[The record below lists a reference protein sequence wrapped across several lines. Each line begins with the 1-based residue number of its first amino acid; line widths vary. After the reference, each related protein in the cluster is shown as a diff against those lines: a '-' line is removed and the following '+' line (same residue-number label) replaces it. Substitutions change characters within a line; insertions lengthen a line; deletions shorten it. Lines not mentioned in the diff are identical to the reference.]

1 MALGLIT
8 TEIIILLAEEEL
20 MLHKTT
26 LTLGEEQIL
35 QFKTLKEEI
44 ILHQQRIQITRKPIE
59 ETLLIPPKREHT
71 SLALQVQVKE
81 LTNQAHRQVVE
92 TLPQEALAHLEA
104 VATKAA
110 LAEEVINIKKYIIS

>member
-1 MALGLIT
+1 MELGLII

-59 ETLLIPPKREHT
+59 EALLIPPKREHT